1 MIENIKVSYAKDGV
15 SVVLSIDANDDNLSY
30 NLAELF
36 SRVIRDADANYE
48 IISEQIS
55 AEFQYDAK

>member
-1 MIENIKVSYAKDGV
+1 MIENIKISYAKNGV
-15 SVVLSIDANDDNLSY
+15 SVALSIDANDDNLSY